1 MKIECQRRW
10 GQPKLVKPSACK
22 NSNLLGSV
30 KFSWTGGK
38 GPQCKVWLH
47 DDTVYVLH
55 RDWFSSCMPFK
66 DAIKAGIIT
75 EKDVRQ
81 NKIYNDNFGCVVLRN
96 EAVISFCL
104 PDLSRFILNNRFAL
118 VQELAAMLEVNWAG
132 LEGLHRWEDFFMDIL
147 KLLMSGEEY
156 NRCNYQ

>member
-10 GQPKLVKPSACK
+10 GQPRLVKPGVCK
-22 NSNLLGSV
+22 NVNLLGSV

-55 RDWFSSCMPFK
+55 RDWFSGSMSYE

-75 EKDVRQ
+75 EKDIKQ
-81 NKIYNDNFGCVVLRN
+81 KFIYSDNFGCVVLRN

-104 PDLSRFILNNRFAL
+104 PDLSQFMLNSRFAL
-118 VQELAAMLEVNWAG
+118 VQEFADMLKVNWTA

-147 KLLMSGEEY
+147 KLLEASAMRQQED
-156 NRCNYQ
+156 